1 MHRRPNAAGLL
12 PRAAKPPC
20 DTNGMIE
27 QVSEAGRGS
36 SEGHRR
42 IVVLLVDDQRFVGA
56 AVGQLLSTESDI
68 ELHCCHQAVDA
79 IAMANQITPTMVL
92 QDLVM
97 PDIDGLT
104 LVRLFRANPLT
115 AGTPV
120 IVLSGND
127 DAATRNRAL
136 ADGAADYLVKL
147 PAKADLIACIRR
159 HALRNGDAT
168 APAPRPPAILPQQ
181 VPVND
186 EALDRDTIGAFL
198 EMGSSDFVRSL
209 IDRFTAEA
217 GSQVRTLRDAA
228 ERQDRAALTAIA
240 HSLKGSSMIMGA
252 RQLGALCAK
261 VEAQVAGTRGGVVT
275 PALTTEID
283 LELARVLDA
292 LAAVREGTDQR

>member
-1 MHRRPNAAGLL
+1 
-12 PRAAKPPC
+12 
-20 DTNGMIE
+20 MIE
-27 QVSEAGRGS
+27 QVPQTTRHSTEGR
-36 SEGHRR
+36 RP

-261 VEAQVAGTRGGVVT
+261 VEAQVAGTGGGVVT

>member
-1 MHRRPNAAGLL
+1 
-12 PRAAKPPC
+12 
-20 DTNGMIE
+20 MIE
-27 QVSEAGRGS
+27 QVPQTTRHSTEGR
-36 SEGHRR
+36 RP

-56 AVGQLLSTESDI
+56 AVGQLLATESDI

-159 HALRNGDAT
+159 HALRNGDGT
-168 APAPRPPAILPQQ
+168 APAPHSPATLSQQ
-181 VPVND
+181 APVDD
-186 EALDRDTIGAFL
+186 EALDRATIGAFL
-198 EMGSSDFVRSL
+198 EMGSPDFVRSL
-209 IDRFTAEA
+209 IDRFAQEA

-252 RQLGALCAK
+252 RRLGALCAK
-261 VEAQVAGTRGGVVT
+261 VEAQLAGTGGGAIT